1 MKRERVAVRVMLPA
15 MLMAVALGL
24 AACYKDAGEDLAP
37 TSRQVNVLDIT
48 PTTPAP
54 PTQAFTATPESLVL
68 ATPTR
73 QLVPTTTP
81 ADAVQAELPP
91 TATGDVG
98 DVNPLLATPTD
109 LPIFQPTFTPLE
121 ALNTPSPTATVRVI
135 TTPVMSDIRPSPTPS
150 PTIDPSKM
158 PTPTDIPVELN
169 PCIHVVVFG
178 DTLYSIA
185 RENEVAIEDLVAA
198 NPDLLGGNPNTIL
211 RLGWQLR
218 LPLPDC
224 VEEMTPTIP
233 AAQAEETTP
242 TPAGTPGGP
251 IVHIVQAGEGIYAI
265 ARKYGVSPESI
276 IQANNLANPNLIY
289 PGQELIIPAGQ

>member
-1 MKRERVAVRVMLPA
+1 MKRERRASRVLLPGVLLAVIV
-15 MLMAVALGL
+15 GL
-24 AACYKDAGEDLAP
+24 AACYKDAGENLPP

-54 PTQAFTATPESLVL
+54 PTQAFTATPEEAVL

-73 QLVPTTTP
+73 HLVPTTTP
-81 ADAVQAELPP
+81 SGAVQAELPP
-91 TATGDVG
+91 TVTPVSGDS
-98 DVNPLLATPTD
+98 DALPATPTN
-109 LPIFQPTFTPLE
+109 LPIFQPTFT
-121 ALNTPSPTATVRVI
+121 AQNTVVPTATVMVI
-135 TTPVMSDIRPSPTPS
+135 TTPVMSDIKPSLTPS

-185 RENEVAIEDLVAA
+185 RDNDVSIDDLVAA
-198 NPDLLGGNPNTIL
+198 NPSLLGGNPNTIL

-224 VEEMTPTIP
+224 QMALSPTAPSAELLTSTPGST
-233 AAQAEETTP
+233 
-242 TPAGTPGGP
+242 GTPGGP
-251 IVHIVQAGEGIYAI
+251 LVHVVQPGEGVYAI
-265 ARKYGVSPESI
+265 ARKYGVSPEAI

-289 PGQELIIPAGQ
+289 PGQELIIPTGQ

>member
-1 MKRERVAVRVMLPA
+1 MKSGLFAKRAMLA
-15 MLMAVALGL
+15 GMLMAVVVGL
-24 AACYKDAGEDLAP
+24 AACYKDAGENLPP

-54 PTQAFTATPESLVL
+54 PTQAFTATPESLPL

-73 QLVPTTTP
+73 QLIPTTTP

-91 TATGDVG
+91 TATSETGDTA
-98 DVNPLLATPTD
+98 PLLATPTD
-109 LPIFQPTFTPLE
+109 LLIFQPTFTLQGPAE
-121 ALNTPSPTATVRVI
+121 TPSPTMTVRVI

-169 PCIHVVVFG
+169 PCIHVVTFG

-185 RENEVAIEDLVAA
+185 RENEVSIEDLVAA

-224 VEEMTPTIP
+224 AGTVTPAAP
-233 AAQAEETTP
+233 AAQEESSP

-251 IVHIVQAGEGIYAI
+251 IVHVVQAGEGIYAI

>member
-1 MKRERVAVRVMLPA
+1 MKRERVVSHVLLPGVLLAVV
-15 MLMAVALGL
+15 LGL
-24 AACYKDAGEDLAP
+24 AACYKDAGDNLPP

-54 PTQAFTATPESLVL
+54 PTPVSTATPESQPLE
-68 ATPTR
+68 TPTR

-81 ADAVQAELPP
+81 AGAVQTELPP
-91 TATGDVG
+91 TITPVSGEGGVLQ
-98 DVNPLLATPTD
+98 PTPTD
-109 LPIFQPTFTPLE
+109 LLIFQPSFTPQGMS
-121 ALNTPSPTATVRVI
+121 NSPVPSATVKVI

-185 RENEVAIEDLVAA
+185 RDNQVTIDELVAA
-198 NPDLLGGNPNTIL
+198 NATLLGGNPNTIL
-211 RLGWQLR
+211 HLGWQLR
-218 LPLPDC
+218 LPLPEC
-224 VEEMTPTIP
+224 ATEITPTATGVESEEMP
-233 AAQAEETTP
+233 A

-251 IVHIVQAGEGIYAI
+251 VVHVVQLGEGIYAI
-265 ARKYGVSPESI
+265 ARKYGVAPEAI

-289 PGQELIIPAGQ
+289 PGQELIIPTGQ

>member
-1 MKRERVAVRVMLPA
+1 MKSGLFAKRAMLA
-15 MLMAVALGL
+15 GMLMAAALGL
-24 AACYKDAGEDLAP
+24 AACYKDAGENLPP

-54 PTQAFTATPESLVL
+54 PTQAFTATPELL
-68 ATPTR
+68 PLETPTR
-73 QLVPTTTP
+73 QLIPTTTP

-91 TATGDVG
+91 TATSETGETA
-98 DVNPLLATPTD
+98 PLLATPTD
-109 LPIFQPTFTPLE
+109 LPIFQPTFTPLGP
-121 ALNTPSPTATVRVI
+121 ADTPSPTLTVRVI

-169 PCIHVVVFG
+169 PCIHVVTFG

-185 RENEVAIEDLVAA
+185 RANQVTIEDLVAA

-224 VEEMTPTIP
+224 AGTVTPTPP
-233 AAQAEETTP
+233 AAQVENTP
-242 TPAGTPGGP
+242 TSAGTPGGP
-251 IVHIVQAGEGIYAI
+251 IVHVVQAGEGIYAI

-276 IQANNLANPNLIY
+276 IKANNLANPNLIY